1 MAFDLQNDYF
11 RYTFNGGD
19 GEDYIVF
26 FIPAHNL
33 DATSSNVEDFLP
45 NQILP
50 SIKGSVALPDN
61 VPFGM
66 PTAHSLE
73 LKVNLANFTGDFEDV
88 ATQIVRGRSASTR
101 TINSEDIYIPNVWV
115 IRRTD
120 VAFEKVYA
128 QLPSDQDIDISKGK
142 AEYTLNLIGIEK
154 AVFERLSIE
163 QLDLDNLTPT
173 YNIDTDNSPSKILW
187 DIAYDVGSSNY
198 RYIGQEPNN
207 RMKLYSNSAFFTNI
221 ETKAENIADA
231 LTRNILN
238 DITVDLSISDIN
250 DVWTFYEQDITTN
263 HSKSASTVDFEDL
276 LIIGGVID
284 GDGNYNDGFFDPSK
298 NGIYSY
304 NNVWSYLRQL
314 CNSMKIKAKW
324 GTTGTSNL
332 TLNFYPALDSIS
344 ASNDVGALDPKE
356 FKFKPTAN
364 YISQATVFVVG
375 AGGADKDEFRA
386 ISDYGSLDGDSQ
398 DSELMYNTYNLKFA
412 EGLEA
417 GINDNENDKFI
428 NVASEL
434 RRKQNSNIRTYYY
447 QKSQNSRNY
456 WKIHEDCDLDIGGGN
471 ASISGNTDYTTITY
485 PDHTGSDIVDRLPD
499 YADYE
504 DFINSMSRDQRQAL
518 WGAALNV
525 DIVNRQQYY
534 GMAYNA
540 VEGVKA
546 ILGNTQQGVLTAK
559 LGYQIDSSTNLDLSK
574 IGEAFTIDLDTVS
587 EIPSLGTFSGKLILT
602 SIDYDFIT
610 GDVDCEFFMRGDAG
624 A

>member
-11 RYTFNGGD
+11 ISQFTGGD
-19 GEDYIVF
+19 GNTYEIQFY
-26 FIPAHNL
+26 PAHNL
-33 DATSSNVEDFLP
+33 DVTSANGEYFLD
-45 NQILP
+45 NQIFP
-50 SIKGSVALPDN
+50 EIKGSVSLPDN

-66 PTAHSLE
+66 TTARSLE
-73 LKVNLANFTGDFEDV
+73 LKVNLANFSGDYEDV

-101 TINSEDIYIPNVWV
+101 TVNGRDIYIPNVW
-115 IRRTD
+115 RLFGGTNTD
-120 VAFEKVYA
+120 YYYA
-128 QLPSDQDIDISKGK
+128 QLPSEQDIDISKGK
-142 AEYTLNLIGIEK
+142 AEYTISLIGIEK
-154 AVFERLSIE
+154 AIFEQLSIE
-163 QLDLDNLTPT
+163 DLDLDSLTPT
-173 YNIDTDNSPSKILW
+173 YNIDTDNSPSKIIW
-187 DIAYDVGSSNY
+187 DIAYDVGSSDY

-221 ETKAENIADA
+221 ETKAD
-231 LTRNILN
+231 NILDAIGRGFYSDN
-238 DITVDLSISDIN
+238 CTIGITDIDDI
-250 DVWTFYEQDITTN
+250 WTFYEQDITTN
-263 HSKSASTVDFEDL
+263 HSKSATTVDFEDL

-314 CNSMKIKAKW
+314 CNSMKLKGVW
-324 GTTGTSNL
+324 TDSF

-344 ASNDVGALDPKE
+344 ATNDVGALDPKE
-356 FKFKPTAN
+356 FKLAPTAN
-364 YISQATVFVVG
+364 YISQATAFVLG
-375 AGGADKDEFRA
+375 SGSADKDEYRA

-398 DSELMYNTYNLKFA
+398 DSELMYNTYTLKFL

-417 GINDNENDKFI
+417 GKEDGSNDKF
-428 NVASEL
+428 VDTASEL
-434 RRKQNSNIRTYYY
+434 RRKQNASTRSYYY

-456 WKIHEDCDLDIGGGN
+456 WKVHEDCDLDIGGGN
-471 ASISGNTDYTTITY
+471 ATISGNTDYTSITY
-485 PDHTGSDIVDRLPD
+485 PDHTGSDITDRLP
-499 YADYE
+499 E
-504 DFINSMSRDQRQAL
+504 FSGLETFIDSMERDGRQEL
-518 WGAALNV
+518 WGYALVV
-525 DIVNRQQYY
+525 DIANRQQYY
-534 GMAYNA
+534 GMGYNA

-610 GDVDCEFFMRGDAG
+610 GDIDCEFFMRGDAG